1 MISAVSIYLS
11 LSWIQKILF
20 CFSSRDWIFF
30 ALRFDHHVT
39 KFSKWLINML
49 TMKMVRNDG
58 IWYGRLWISSEFCLN
73 ILQRKIST
81 PAGIKTEK
89 CNQNFFYNFC
99 LQFLYHNMT
108 SIVPNKYFL
117 GFIPDL
123 RMLDICTECIYI
135 NSSLSTKLR
144 SIHRGIF

>member
-1 MISAVSIYLS
+1 MNDWEILEDKRLLFIATIELHIIVLEIEHKMCNFYKHDFSGLHIFIFKLNPEN
-11 LSWIQKILF
+11 LILF
-20 CFSSRDWIFF
+20 LIKRLTGC
-30 ALRFDHHVT
+30 LLHDHNVT

-89 CNQNFFYNFC
+89 CNQNIFYNFC
-99 LQFLYHNMT
+99 LQFPYFNMA
-108 SIVPNKYFL
+108 SMAPNK
-117 GFIPDL
+117 
-123 RMLDICTECIYI
+123 
-135 NSSLSTKLR
+135 
-144 SIHRGIF
+144 